1 MRAREWERDRFWV
14 LPSLLVLAGVV
25 LAVLTAE
32 AERLG
37 IPTSWPSGLRVDP
50 SASGDILGVVA
61 ASMLTFVGVVF
72 TLTLVALQ
80 LASAQL
86 SPRVIRTFVRSGVTK
101 AAFGIFLATFAYA
114 MVALVLE
121 GARNNEPA
129 QSRAVTM
136 ALVLVAA
143 SLVVFVV
150 YVTATMKLLQVS
162 WVITA
167 VANETR
173 AAVAANYPAAD
184 GYLQTDPP
192 RLSSDP
198 RVVRLAARDGRGY
211 KGSLGVVLGIDR
223 ARVVDLAR
231 RHGCVLELVVR
242 VGEYVPTGGA
252 VFAVHGPVPPFDD
265 KLLACVH
272 LGRARTLYQDP
283 SFGLRQLVD
292 VAIQALSPALNQP
305 TTAVQV
311 IDRLQDILLRI
322 SRRPEPTGLFADD
335 NGAVRLVQQVPT
347 FDGLLD
353 LAFTEITAD
362 GADSPQVARR
372 LLRPT
377 TSWARPCP
385 SGSARGWRSEER
397 CWWPTSTRSPA
408 RVSGRW
414 PCGRTPPAWADA
426 TATGRRRSLRRLAP
440 RMARPA
446 RPGRPRRRRPSRSG
460 RRRCG
465 PGSGGPG
472 SWRSSPSSS
481 R

>member
-1 MRAREWERDRFWV
+1 MEPTPVRALRTGGRGGYLLVRAQEWERDRFWV

-50 SASGDILGVVA
+50 STAGDILGVVA

-114 MVALVLE
+114 MVAQVLE
-121 GARNNEPA
+121 GARDNEPA

-136 ALVLVAA
+136 ALVLVLVLA

-173 AAVAANYPAAD
+173 KAVAANYPAAD
-184 GYLQTDPP
+184 GYLQTNPP
-192 RLSSDP
+192 RLSADP

-211 KGSLGVVLGIDR
+211 KGSLGVVLGVDR
-223 ARVVDLAR
+223 ARLVDLAR
-231 RHGCVLELVVR
+231 RRGCVLELVAR

-335 NGAVRLVQQVPT
+335 SGAVRLIQQVPT

-372 LLRPT
+372 LLAAHDELGTAVP
-377 TSWARPCP
+377 
-385 SGSARGWRSEER
+385 ER
-397 CWWPTSTRSPA
+397 F
-408 RVSGRW
+408 
-414 PCGRTPPAWADA
+414 
-426 TATGRRRSLRRLAP
+426 
-440 RMARPA
+440 
-446 RPGRPRRRRPSRSG
+446 RPGLAERRTMLVARIQEVTGKAIGSVALRPDNTG
-460 RRRCG
+460 LG
-465 PGSGGPG
+465 
-472 SWRSSPSSS
+472 
-481 R
+481 

>member
-1 MRAREWERDRFWV
+1 MRAREWMRDRFWV

-50 SASGDILGVVA
+50 SAAGDILGVVA

-114 MVALVLE
+114 VVAQVLE
-121 GARNNEPA
+121 GARDNEPA

-143 SLVVFVV
+143 SLAVFVV

-184 GYLQTDPP
+184 GYLQTNPP
-192 RLSSDP
+192 RLSADP
-198 RVVRLAARDGRGY
+198 RVVRLVARDGRGY
-211 KGSLGVVLGIDR
+211 RGSLGVVLGIDR
-223 ARVVDLAR
+223 ARLVTLAR
-231 RHGCVLELVVR
+231 RRRCVLELVVR

-252 VFAVHGPVPPFDD
+252 VFAVHGPIPPSDD
-265 KLLACVH
+265 ELLACVH

-292 VAIQALSPALNQP
+292 VASRHSRPPSTSRPPPCRSSTGSKTSCCGSRGGRNRLDCSP
-305 TTAVQV
+305 TTAVLCGWSSRCRPSTACLTWPSPRSPPTV
-311 IDRLQDILLRI
+311 RVLHRL
-322 SRRPEPTGLFADD
+322 PG
-335 NGAVRLVQQVPT
+335 GCW
-347 FDGLLD
+347 
-353 LAFTEITAD
+353 
-362 GADSPQVARR
+362 
-372 LLRPT
+372 RPT

-385 SGSARGWRSEER
+385 SGSAPGWRSEEP

-408 RVSGRW
+408 RGSGRW
-414 PCGRTPPAWADA
+414 PCGRTGPAWADGNQGA
-426 TATGRRRSLRRLAP
+426 GPWGLPGAWTLPGAAVVAALAP
-440 RMARPA
+440 GADGAAAQPA
-446 RPGRPRRRRPSRSG
+446 YPTWW
-460 RRRCG
+460 CCWLA
-465 PGSGGPG
+465 GGC
-472 SWRSSPSSS
+472 
-481 R
+481 

>member
-1 MRAREWERDRFWV
+1 VEPTPARALRTGGRGGYLLVRAREWMRDRFWV

-50 SASGDILGVVA
+50 SSAGDILGVVA

-72 TLTLVALQ
+72 TL
-80 LASAQL
+80 
-86 SPRVIRTFVRSGVTK
+86 SPRVIRAFVRSGVTK
-101 AAFGIFLATFAYA
+101 AAFGVFLATFAYA
-114 MVALVLE
+114 VVALVLE
-121 GARNNEPA
+121 GAGDSEQA
-129 QSRAVTM
+129 QSRAVTA

-150 YVTATMKLLQVS
+150 YVTATVKLLQVS

-184 GYLQTDPP
+184 GYLQTNPP
-192 RLSSDP
+192 RLSADP

-211 KGSLGVVLGIDR
+211 KGSLGVVLGVDR
-223 ARVVDLAR
+223 ARLVDLAR
-231 RHGCVLELVVR
+231 RRGCVLELVAR

-252 VFAVHGPVPPFDD
+252 VFTVHGPVPPSDD

-335 NGAVRLVQQVPT
+335 TGAVRLVQQVPT

-372 LLRPT
+372 LLAAYDELGTAVPERFRP
-377 TSWARPCP
+377 
-385 SGSARGWRSEER
+385 GLEER
-397 CWWPTSTRSPA
+397 
-408 RVSGRW
+408 
-414 PCGRTPPAWADA
+414 RTLLVAHIHEV
-426 TATGRRRSLRRLAP
+426 TGKGIGSVALRPDTTGL
-440 RMARPA
+440 
-446 RPGRPRRRRPSRSG
+446 G
-460 RRRCG
+460 
-465 PGSGGPG
+465 
-472 SWRSSPSSS
+472 
-481 R
+481 

>member
-1 MRAREWERDRFWV
+1 MEPTPVRALRTGGRGGYLLVRAREWERDRFWV

-50 SASGDILGVVA
+50 SAAGDILGVVA

-114 MVALVLE
+114 VVALVLE
-121 GARNNEPA
+121 GAGDSEPA

-136 ALVLVAA
+136 ALVLVMA

-184 GYLQTDPP
+184 GYLQTNPP
-192 RLSSDP
+192 RLSADP
-198 RVVRLAARDGRGY
+198 RVVRLAGRDGRGY
-211 KGSLGVVLGIDR
+211 RGSLGVVLGIDR
-223 ARVVDLAR
+223 ARLVDLAR
-231 RHGCVLELVVR
+231 RRGCVLELVAR

-265 KLLACVH
+265 ELLACVH

-335 NGAVRLVQQVPT
+335 SGAVRLVQQVPT

-362 GADSPQVARR
+362 GAGSPQVARR
-372 LLRPT
+372 LLAAYEELGTAVPERFRP
-377 TSWARPCP
+377 
-385 SGSARGWRSEER
+385 GLEER
-397 CWWPTSTRSPA
+397 RTLLVAHIHEVTGEGIRSVALRPD
-408 RVSGRW
+408 
-414 PCGRTPPAWADA
+414 T
-426 TATGRRRSLRRLAP
+426 TGL
-440 RMARPA
+440 
-446 RPGRPRRRRPSRSG
+446 G
-460 RRRCG
+460 
-465 PGSGGPG
+465 
-472 SWRSSPSSS
+472 
-481 R
+481 